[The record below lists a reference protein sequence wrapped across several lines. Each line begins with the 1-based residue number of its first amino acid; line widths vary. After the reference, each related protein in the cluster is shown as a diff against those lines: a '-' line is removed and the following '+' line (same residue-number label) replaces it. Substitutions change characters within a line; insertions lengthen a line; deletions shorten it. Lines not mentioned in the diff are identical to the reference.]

1 MSRTPLIRRILV
13 CFLAAGLLL
22 GVHGGSPAPAP
33 ALALD
38 CTIQPCTGPVVLISY
53 CWCPEVARFDP
64 EQVDVEPVGDPA
76 LQVVN
81 GLKTEAVLIDDA
93 GRVVLRLPAG
103 AAEPLRLPG
112 PGTYAYSLA
121 LPRSPDTPPL
131 VVRVGPAQ
139 APPAGG

>member
-1 MSRTPLIRRILV
+1 MSRTPLIGRILA
-13 CFLAAGLLL
+13 CGFAAALLL
-22 GVHGGSPAPAP
+22 GAHGGSPAPP

-76 LQVVN
+76 VQVVN
-81 GLKTEAVLIDDA
+81 GLKTDVVLIDAA

-103 AAEPLRLPG
+103 AAAPLRLPG
-112 PGTYAYSLA
+112 PGTYAYTLA

-139 APPAGG
+139 APPPPG